1 MDIFNTALN
10 KYLEHTCDVE
20 PVLLQEIKR
29 ETFLSEVRPN
39 MLSGHYQGRLLSL
52 FSKML
57 CPKVILE
64 LGTFTGYATLC
75 LAEGLPSDGIIHTV
89 DIDEELEDKVR
100 QYFDASPYGNQII
113 SHIGDAAEIISDIPG
128 NFDLV
133 FIDADKKNNFSYFNA
148 VIDRVPQGGIILIDN
163 VLWKG
168 KIFDENPDKR
178 SKSFL
183 ELNEKI
189 AADLRVEKLILPV
202 RDGLFVLRKK

>member
-1 MDIFNTALN
+1 MDILDTALN
-10 KYLEHTCDVE
+10 KYLERTCDAE

-57 CPKVILE
+57 NPKVILE
-64 LGTFTGYATLC
+64 LGTFTGYSTLC
-75 LAEGLPSDGIIHTV
+75 LAEGLLSDGTIHTV
-89 DIDEELEDKVR
+89 DINEELEDKVR
-100 QYFDASPYGNQII
+100 EYFDASPYGSQII
-113 SHIGDAAEIISDIPG
+113 NHIGDAAEIIRNIPG

-148 VIDRVPQGGIILIDN
+148 VIDRVPKGGIILIDN

-178 SKSFL
+178 TKSIL

-189 AADLRVEKLILPV
+189 AADPRIEKLILPV